1 LRDAI
6 WGRVM
11 PGLDQY
17 NEFLKRRKVSP
28 SPEPIP
34 QAKPRIPAPG
44 TDTNVRYVVRGGITL
59 AIPSEEVLDNDFEL
73 QLEIVEAKPKPAKSA
88 SDRPSPKIPAPALKN
103 GLVAEEPRIPT
114 LPPACPDNEA
124 EAAQLWESLPRQI
137 QVLGTMARLE
147 PAVGP
152 RTFEETREQLI
163 QRLADP
169 TLTLEETARLLDVCT
184 ATVRRYANRG
194 HLPHHRTVGQQRRFR
209 LSDVVL
215 FLERR
220 ADRHSSHV

>member
-1 LRDAI
+1 
-6 WGRVM
+6 M

-17 NEFLKRRKVSP
+17 NEFLKRREKTP
-28 SPEPIP
+28 PPEPTP
-34 QAKPRIPAPG
+34 QPRPRIPAPG
-44 TDTNVRYVVRGGITL
+44 TDSKVRYVVRGGITL
-59 AIPSEEVLDNDFEL
+59 AVPVEELLDDDFEL
-73 QLEIVEAKPKPAKSA
+73 QLELVEAKPKPTKA
-88 SDRPSPKIPAPALKN
+88 SPSRPSPRIPAPALKN
-103 GLVAEEPRIPT
+103 GLVAEEPRIPA
-114 LPPACPDNEA
+114 LPPACPETET
-124 EAAQLWESLPRQI
+124 EAAQLWEALPRQI

-194 HLPHHRTVGQQRRFR
+194 QLPHHRTVGQQRRFR

-220 ADRHSSHV
+220 AERQAPHA

>member
-1 LRDAI
+1 MVLRKRA
-6 WGRVM
+6 M

-17 NEFLKRRKVSP
+17 NEFLKRREASP
-28 SPEPIP
+28 VPDP
-34 QAKPRIPAPG
+34 QPRQKPRIPAPG
-44 TDTNVRYVVRGGITL
+44 TDANVRYVVRGGITL
-59 AIPSEEVLDNDFEL
+59 AISAEEVLADDFEL
-73 QLEIVEAKPKPAKSA
+73 QLEVVEAKPKPERVSPA
-88 SDRPSPKIPAPALKN
+88 RPSSRIPAPALKSA
-103 GLVAEEPRIPT
+103 LVAEEPRIPT
-114 LPPACPDNEA
+114 LPPACPDSDSD
-124 EAAQLWESLPRQI
+124 AARLWEALPRQI

-147 PAVGP
+147 PATGP

-169 TLTLEETARLLDVCT
+169 TLTLEETARLLDVCS

-220 ADRHSSHV
+220 ADRRLDNA